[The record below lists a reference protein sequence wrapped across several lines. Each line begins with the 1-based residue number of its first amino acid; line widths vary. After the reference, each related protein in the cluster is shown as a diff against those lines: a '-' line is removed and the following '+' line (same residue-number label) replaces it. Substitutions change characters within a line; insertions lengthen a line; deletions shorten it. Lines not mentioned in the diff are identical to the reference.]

1 VTAALVEAPAATP
14 PRRTSLLD
22 VVAPVLLTM
31 LTLSALEGSYSDR
44 SYLVVGGLGAV
55 SASAIATLAWTQG
68 RSRSELLLAL
78 LVLFAPL
85 GALFSRHD
93 GDLVTIPDIE
103 SMSAVLTD
111 GFTGPG
117 QLLSTIPPADS
128 TGAPLTM
135 TFILGYLVA
144 ALSAGTALY
153 GRRPVLP
160 VLPVLLGLAIAVLL
174 GVQDPAGVAVR
185 GVLFVVVALMWSAA
199 RGIRRTGSSTNL
211 RHTAVR
217 GLTGLVVVGAAAWL
231 APGVA
236 DTSADTDEP
245 RWVLRGQVGEG
256 EDVARLDN
264 PLGGFRRYTRQLPG
278 TPGNVFNEV
287 LFEVDGLPRGVPM
300 RFATLDVYDG
310 SSWHADNRTV
320 VDQADSLFLRIGSE
334 VDAPLPG
341 RPIEVAVTLRAGYVS
356 SWLPLAGQLTHVDFT
371 FVDGRAQREDVRY
384 NPATLSAMV
393 RGGLTRRDDYEFTA
407 VLPAT
412 TLKVGMTPY
421 RRARSQPEGA
431 FLDDALEPWR
441 RASLSPMERVF
452 SLAEYLRTNG
462 RYSDGAQPWEAGF
475 EAGHDAER
483 LGPDFF
489 EASQMVGD
497 GEQFTAFMAL
507 AANRLGVPARA
518 VVGAVPGHDGV
529 VSGSDVTTWVEIRVA
544 DGSWRILPSDLYLS
558 TRAPRRSEPPKKDPG
573 TFVAQAEQEM
583 ARTSKPPVVE
593 PQRDPINEVAEEPP
607 STAPRVV
614 GGVLLVVLGLGWV
627 PGLKWLRR
635 RRRRTAGST
644 RDRVAGAWQ
653 ELLDLVEDLDRA
665 VPDVP
670 RPMQAALLGRAAAAA
685 RRADEVFAPRPPGD
699 DTVREVW
706 ALVETERA
714 ALVAEHGW
722 RGRMR
727 AWWNPA
733 SLAVLRTL
741 RTSARR
747 ALSGPAPRA

>member
-1 VTAALVEAPAATP
+1 VVAPGLS
-14 PRRTSLLD
+14 RRTSWLD
-22 VVAPVLLTM
+22 VVAPVLLTV
-31 LTLSALEGSYSDR
+31 LALSALEGSYADR

-55 SASAIATLAWTQG
+55 TAAAVATLAWTQG
-68 RSRSELLLAL
+68 RARGELLLAL

-85 GALFSRHD
+85 GALFARHD
-93 GDLVTIPDIE
+93 GDVVTIPGID

-117 QLLSTIPPADS
+117 QLLSTIPPADP

-144 ALSAGTALY
+144 AASAGTALY

-160 VLPVLLGLAIAVLL
+160 VLPVLLGLAVAVLL
-174 GVQDPAGVAVR
+174 GVQDPTGVAAR
-185 GVLFVVVALMWSAA
+185 AVLFVVVALVWSAA
-199 RGIRRTGSSTNL
+199 RGHRRSGTTGSA
-211 RHTAVR
+211 RQVAVR
-217 GLTGLVVVGAAAWL
+217 GVTGLLVVGAAAG
-231 APGVA
+231 AASGVA
-236 DTSADTDEP
+236 SPSAPSEEP
-245 RWVLRGQVGEG
+245 RWVLRGQVGQG
-256 EDVARLDN
+256 EDVAGLDN
-264 PLGGFRRYTRQLPG
+264 PLGDFRRYTRQLPG
-278 TPGNVFNEV
+278 TPGNVFNET
-287 LFEVDGLPRGVPM
+287 LFEVEGLPGGVPV

-310 SSWHADNRTV
+310 TSWHADNRTV

-341 RPIEVAVTLRAGYVS
+341 RTIDVSVTLRAGYVS
-356 SWLPLAGQLTHVDFT
+356 SWLPLAGQLTRIDFT

-421 RRARSQPEGA
+421 RRGRSQPEGA
-431 FLDDALEPWR
+431 FLDAALEPWR

-452 SLAEYLRTNG
+452 SLADYLRTNG
-462 RYSDGAQPWEAGF
+462 RYSDGAQPWERRF

-483 LGPDFF
+483 LGEDFF

-497 GEQFTAFMAL
+497 HEQFTAFLAL

-518 VVGAVPGHDGV
+518 VVGAVPGTDGV
-529 VSGSDVTTWVEIRVA
+529 VTGSDVTSWVEIRVS

-558 TRAPRRSEPPKKDPG
+558 TRAPRRSEPPKLDPG
-573 TFVAQAEQEM
+573 TFVTQAEEER
-583 ARTSKPPVVE
+583 ARKSKPPTAQPE
-593 PQRDPINEVAEEPP
+593 RDPLQEVTEEPP

-614 GGVLLVVLGLGWV
+614 AGVLLGAVVVGWI
-627 PGLKWLRR
+627 PALKRLRR
-635 RRRRTAGST
+635 RRRRTTGPA
-644 RDRVAGAWQ
+644 RDRMAGAWQ
-653 ELLDLVEDLDRA
+653 ELLDLVEDLGL
-665 VPDVP
+665 DVP
-670 RPMQAALLGRAAAAA
+670 ALPRPSQALVLGRASAAA
-685 RRADEVFAPRPPGD
+685 RLADDVFAPGPPD
-699 DTVREVW
+699 DDAVREMW
-706 ALVETERA
+706 QLVDAERR

-722 RGRMR
+722 RGRLR

-733 SLAVLRTL
+733 SLEVLRTL
-741 RTSARR
+741 RASARR
-747 ALSGPAPRA
+747 ALSGPAPQG